1 MSYDDTIDFVNAE
14 PLEGDWEDD
23 YAKQRL
29 KPEFL
34 TPDSQF
40 QDARYKVNFPKLMDH
55 VALKAGLS
63 KPRRDAIEKV
73 LLLSRFG
80 I

>member
-23 YAKQRL
+23 YAKQRP

-34 TPDSQF
+34 IPDSQCP
-40 QDARYKVNFPKLMDH
+40 DAHHKVDYSKLMDH
-55 VALKAGLS
+55 VASVAGS
-63 KPRRDAIEKV
+63 KQRRDAIEKV
-73 LLLSRFG
+73 LVF
-80 I
+80 